1 MPALRTHDGPY
12 TIHSYAASFGL
23 DYWLLPVDGASHRD
37 DGPMQATTKLFV
49 SVTLSHK
56 LLSIPVMAQD
66 LSLSTT
72 NCLFQSPAL
81 ADSHYQSWINCVQLI
96 SAVYVLSATWFPARA
111 GAAPKIAR
119 NYCPDP
125 TQHQKSQLAKFQLG
139 LSNHSNAGV
148 RVRILKHQMQFK

>member
-56 LLSIPVMAQD
+56 LLSIPVMLRHKIC
-66 LSLSTT
+66 LSQPQTV
-72 NCLFQSPAL
+72 CFGHQHWPIA
-81 ADSHYQSWINCVQLI
+81 IIRVELI
-96 SAVYVLSATWFPARA
+96 VCNS
-111 GAAPKIAR
+111 
-119 NYCPDP
+119 
-125 TQHQKSQLAKFQLG
+125 FQLYMCC
-139 LSNHSNAGV
+139 LRLDFL
-148 RVRILKHQMQFK
+148 RVQVPLQKLHAIIVQILRNTKSRN